1 MKGRKNVLFSMRTDS
16 KIQYI
21 VGKPTEGK
29 RLKTFVNQ
37 SSDFVHDV
45 ILENLKNGNYKK
57 WLVINNR
64 LNKLKNRRT

>member
-45 ILENLKNGNYKK
+45 ILENLKKQ
-57 WLVINNR
+57 
-64 LNKLKNRRT
+64 KLFNLPEIEKQED